1 MFHVEH
7 IGAKG
12 LFGEIY
18 LYFEMEK
25 IEGNIIDIHQRR
37 IYPGCI
43 LIDNGIILS
52 LEENTNHYE
61 NYISPGLIDA
71 HVHIE
76 SSMLTPENF
85 SHLVIQKGTV
95 AVVTDPHEIAN
106 VLGMEGIDYM
116 IKNSEKAAIKIFFT
130 IPSCVPAT
138 RFDCSG
144 ASLDVKDTVDLL
156 NSERFVGLSEMMNV
170 PGVLT
175 GDAEVMQKI
184 EASLKKGLVVDG
196 HAPGLSGEV
205 LKKYVQCGI
214 TTDHECTTLEEAR
227 EKIESGM
234 FVQIR
239 EGSAA
244 RNYEALKSLIRDFPE
259 HVMFCT
265 DDSHP
270 GDLLSLGHIDKMVK
284 RAKKDG
290 FDLFDILKIAHL
302 NPVRHYKLNVGSLQ
316 AGDSAEFVIFNN
328 LEDFGVLSVYIRGE
342 KKYMKTPIPSFS
354 MGISKEA
361 VSLNCFNRN
370 RINVNEIAKSA
381 EGNITCIKLIEH
393 EIVTEKE
400 IVTIPEKISNFE
412 SDLDRDI
419 LKIVYLNRYQQKS
432 PQVAY
437 IRGVGLKMGAF
448 ASSIAHD
455 SHNIIAVGCR
465 DNDIVKVINSIVE
478 NRGGLAVVSGN
489 DELLLPLPIAGI
501 MTDKS
506 GTFVAEQWS
515 LLNHKLKEMGVIAD
529 TPFMTLSFM
538 SLVVIPELKIG
549 EKGLFEYNQ
558 FDFITD

>member
-1 MFHVEH
+1 MRRVVWSD
-7 IGAKG
+7 
-12 LFGEIY
+12 LFI
-18 LYFEMEK
+18 FQMKK

-43 LIDNGIILS
+43 QIENGIILS
-52 LEENTNHYE
+52 LEENTNHYG
-61 NYISPGLIDA
+61 NYISPGFIDA

-85 SHLVIQKGTV
+85 SRMVIQKGTV

-106 VLGMEGIDYM
+106 VLGKEGIDYM
-116 IKNSEKAAIKIFFT
+116 IRNSEKASIKIFFT

-138 RFDCSG
+138 RFDCAG
-144 ASLDVKDTVDLL
+144 ASLNVKDTIDLL

-170 PGVLT
+170 PGVLAR
-175 GDAEVMQKI
+175 DADVMQKI
-184 EASLKKGLVVDG
+184 EASLKRGLVVDG
-196 HAPGLSGEV
+196 HAPGLSGES
-205 LKKYVQCGI
+205 LKKYIQCGI
-214 TTDHECTTLEEAR
+214 STDHECTTLEEAR
-227 EKIESGM
+227 GKIESGM

-270 GDLLSLGHIDKMVK
+270 GDLLSLGHIDKLVK
-284 RAKKDG
+284 RAKQDG

-302 NPVRHYKLNVGSLQ
+302 NPVQHYKLNVGSLQ
-316 AGDSAEFVIFNN
+316 IGDSAEFVIFDN
-328 LEDFGVLSVYIRGE
+328 LEDFDVLSVYIRGE
-342 KKYMKTPIPSFS
+342 KRYMKTATPSFP
-354 MGISKEA
+354 GEIGKE
-361 VSLNCFNRN
+361 SLLLYRFDRN
-370 RINVNEIAKSA
+370 RIHVHEIAKCV
-381 EGNITCIKLIEH
+381 EGKITCIKLIDH

-400 IVTIPEKISNFE
+400 ILSIPPGKLCNFE
-412 SDLDRDI
+412 SDVDRDI
-419 LKIVYLNRYQQKS
+419 LKIVYLNRYQQKA

-437 IRGVGLKMGAF
+437 IRGIGLKQGAF

-455 SHNIIAVGCR
+455 SHNILAIGCR
-465 DNDIVKVINSIVE
+465 DIDIVRAINSIIQ
-478 NRGGLAVVSGN
+478 NRGGLAVISED

-501 MTDKS
+501 MTDKN
-506 GTFVAEQWS
+506 GEFVAEQWC
-515 LLNHKLKEMGVIAD
+515 LLNHKLKEMGVIVD
-529 TPFMTLSFM
+529 SPFMTLSFM

-549 EKGLFEYNQ
+549 ENGLFEYSQ
-558 FDFITD
+558 FDFISD